1 MIIADMGLYYF
12 SKLCGFMILLFCL
25 SFGSY
30 IFDKLNFTP
39 KGFGK
44 EISGWARTRM
54 SCLGWRLTGGHY
66 PPCSVWLVFLYFN
79 KSIDLSHRLVSQKKE
94 KKKIFTLLSLR
105 CETWEPLSISW
116 DKINTFRKIVWGWG
130 WDWGWT
136 WLPAYTQGM
145 ASLI

>member
-1 MIIADMGLYYF
+1 MTNADMGLYYF

-54 SCLGWRLTGGHY
+54 SCLG
-66 PPCSVWLVFLYFN
+66 
-79 KSIDLSHRLVSQKKE
+79 
-94 KKKIFTLLSLR
+94 
-105 CETWEPLSISW
+105 
-116 DKINTFRKIVWGWG
+116 
-130 WDWGWT
+130 
-136 WLPAYTQGM
+136 
-145 ASLI
+145 